1 MAELDQNSAEC
12 HVFTFKEGLLSSVAH
27 DLKLRVG
34 RWSVRVAAREG
45 GGFALDASFDASSLS
60 VEAVMRD
67 GRPQS
72 GVLGPRDT
80 DKIAKSIREEVLSSA
95 RYPTITWRGTAT
107 QGGPDS
113 ARLDGELTLCGRT
126 KVVSSNARRD
136 GGDAGAWVVEI
147 PVHQP
152 DFGIKPYSAMLGALK
167 IKADIR
173 VVLRIPHARLAEL
186 VASP

>member
-1 MAELDQNSAEC
+1 MAELDQNSADC

-34 RWSVRVAAREG
+34 RWSLRVDKREG
-45 GGFALDASFDASSLS
+45 GGFALDASFDSSSLS

-67 GRPQS
+67 GRPQT

-80 DKIAKSIREEVLSSA
+80 DKIAKTIREEVLSSA
-95 RYPTITWRGTAT
+95 RHPTITWKGTAT
-107 QGGPDS
+107 QGGPES

-126 KVVSSNARRD
+126 KVVSSNARSE
-136 GGDAGAWVVEI
+136 GGETGAWIVEVPI
-147 PVHQP
+147 HQP

-167 IKADIR
+167 IKPDIR
-173 VVLRIPHARLAEL
+173 VVIRIPRVRLAEL